1 MGDIERYV
9 TCIPDYPAPGV
20 MFRDIT
26 TVLGDAEGLCLAVDE
41 MAALLEGVE
50 FDVLAGLES
59 RGFLFG
65 TPIAYKL
72 GKPFVPVRKKGKLPR
87 ATVSETYEL
96 EYGCATIEVHR
107 DDVKPGSRVVLVDDL
122 IATGGTL
129 AAAKR
134 LLERL
139 GAEVVMAVC
148 LIELKGLEGRA
159 HVDGLPVAS
168 VLAYEGK

>member
-1 MGDIERYV
+1 M
-9 TCIPDYPAPGV
+9 
-20 MFRDIT
+20 
-26 TVLGDAEGLCLAVDE
+26 
-41 MAALLEGVE
+41 
-50 FDVLAGLES
+50 
-59 RGFLFG
+59 FG

>member
-26 TVLGDAEGLCLAVDE
+26 TVLGDAEGLRLAVDE

-168 VLAYEGK
+168 VLTYEGK